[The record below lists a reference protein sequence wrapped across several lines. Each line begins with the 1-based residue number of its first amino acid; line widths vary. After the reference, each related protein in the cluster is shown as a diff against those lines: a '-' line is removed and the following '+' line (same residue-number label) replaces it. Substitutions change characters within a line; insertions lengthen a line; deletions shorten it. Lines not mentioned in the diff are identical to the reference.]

1 MPRINGEWIS
11 DQEMRD
17 IISEEI
23 KSQQDQRAHQAAL
36 EAHQKGPDFCDCYE
50 CSCAN
55 FDPARER
62 EDALANENAPMSMHM
77 AEYARN
83 YGADRPDQAWIGMPD
98 GATWEAN
105 PSYQGPPVPHP
116 EDSYYE
122 EDN

>member
-23 KSQQDQRAHQAAL
+23 KSQENQRAHEAAL
-36 EAHQKGPDFCDCYE
+36 EAHRRGPDFCDCYE

-62 EDALANENAPMSMHM
+62 EDALANENAPMSMHV

-83 YGADRPDQAWIGMPD
+83 HGALTPEKAWILSPFD
-98 GATWEAN
+98 TWEAN
-105 PSYQGPPVPHP
+105 PSYQGPPVRHP
-116 EDSYYE
+116 EDYEPE
-122 EDN
+122 ED